1 MANEII
7 DQSPVVRQLMSD
19 LETVYDILFSAK
31 ARFEHAILE
40 RPTAQRTKDCPALYD
55 GEKLLLGALDRAM
68 SHAKTSV
75 DRANEKLRVS
85 GLPVDASERAYKNY
99 LNALKIRRSKE
110 QQACSSTNGNVC
122 SKPQPSCSRG
132 REGPAEV
139 QKFLHESSQTSA
151 RVESSKRPK
160 VPKVEVKGIPV
171 EKTSTLSL
179 GGSSLD
185 DVIAELPIE
194 LGDTN
199 IAPFCTDGKL
209 EMGVPSITQDHSK
222 VHARSHQSLDQQNS
236 QISCSPTN
244 HDGPFLSSFQR
255 QNFQSSRSLAGVE
268 EMYQFS
274 VPQVHSVSNKEAA
287 PDEAKVLEP
296 VLEVP
301 TSNPNDFLEGYP
313 LLASGSGTTGKA
325 GRGKPRVSHKP
336 KAKTNNK
343 LALDQVRK
351 SNRKV
356 NEPLYKDLSSD
367 SDNAM

>member
-19 LETVYDILFSAK
+19 LETVHDILFSAK

-40 RPTAQRTKDCPALYD
+40 RPAAQRTKYCPALYYR
-55 GEKLLLGALDRAM
+55 EKLLLGALDRAM

-110 QQACSSTNGNVC
+110 QQTCNSTNGNFG

-132 REGPAEV
+132 RGPAEV
-139 QKFLHESSQTSA
+139 QKFLHESLQTSA
-151 RVESSKRPK
+151 RVESSKPK

-179 GGSSLD
+179 RGSSLD

-194 LGDTN
+194 MGDTN
-199 IAPFCTDGKL
+199 IAPVCTDGKL
-209 EMGVPSITQDHSK
+209 EMGVSSITHDHSK

-236 QISCSPTN
+236 PISCSPTN
-244 HDGPFLSSFQR
+244 RDGPFLSAFQR
-255 QNFQSSRSLAGVE
+255 QNFQSSRSLAGLE

-301 TSNPNDFLEGYP
+301 TSNSNDFLEG
-313 LLASGSGTTGKA
+313 
-325 GRGKPRVSHKP
+325 
-336 KAKTNNK
+336 
-343 LALDQVRK
+343 
-351 SNRKV
+351 
-356 NEPLYKDLSSD
+356 
-367 SDNAM
+367 